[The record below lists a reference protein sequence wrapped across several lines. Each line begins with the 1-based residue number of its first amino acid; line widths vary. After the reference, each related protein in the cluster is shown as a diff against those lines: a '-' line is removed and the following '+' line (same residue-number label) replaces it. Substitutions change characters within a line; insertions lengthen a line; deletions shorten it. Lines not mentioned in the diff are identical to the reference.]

1 MAGGPMRRGVTA
13 RPAAIDRAARNCHLR
28 AMMSLRIDKRPVA
41 AVGFRLFLLAAIV
54 LAAFAHRPAVSKPSP
69 YELAQY
75 VLPDGTWPDLCATE
89 EGGIPSHGHHDFCD
103 FCLIAGA
110 AAPAQPAAAVLSRPL
125 PLLLAVIVP
134 PMTAPPVVAV
144 DLATASKRG
153 PPAVSV

>member
-1 MAGGPMRRGVTA
+1 MTP
-13 RPAAIDRAARNCHLR
+13 
-28 AMMSLRIDKRPVA
+28 LRIVNRPGS
-41 AVGFRLFLLAAIV
+41 AVWFRVLLLAAIV
-54 LAAFAHRPAVSKPSP
+54 LAAFAHRPAVSAPTP

-75 VLPDGTWPDLCATE
+75 VLPDGTFPDLCATE
-89 EGGIPSHGHHDFCD
+89 EGGDPSHAHHDFCD

-110 AAPAQPAAAVLSRPL
+110 SAPAQPAAATLSQPL
-125 PLLLAVIVP
+125 PLMLAVIVP